1 MSKNKLV
8 FVKKITCAQ
17 NVQNLTLV
25 GDRGFL
31 FKASSRL
38 RRQKKT
44 RNLNIQCIPVIVP
57 SDIVPICCPIFW
69 SHLLIVN
76 KIYWI

>member
-17 NVQNLTLV
+17 NVQNLNLV

-31 FKASSRL
+31 FD
-38 RRQKKT
+38 KKS
-44 RNLNIQCIPVIVP
+44 RNLKIQCIPVVVS
-57 SDIVPICCPIFW
+57 SDIVPNRI
-69 SHLLIVN
+69 
-76 KIYWI
+76 